1 MIGLQINEEMLMK
14 INKLRRKINKSVLM
28 KNNSKFEVGKL
39 IYLRVQK
46 CLLIFILVQAY
57 IPVYGLDFSTF
68 KIHLRGL
75 GPIHIN
81 DTLLQIEKKLS
92 AKLVG
97 GKENDYNGQEC
108 HFYTIPGL
116 SGISLMFTGK
126 TNDLR
131 LSRIYISNST
141 FQTLSGIKINS
152 DMTLILSTYKNNIKR
167 EKEHY
172 TGDTMLVFE
181 PKDFYDKDFRMI
193 FLTNNKKVTGI
204 SVGRIPEIF
213 AVEGCD

>member
-1 MIGLQINEEMLMK
+1 ME
-14 INKLRRKINKSVLM
+14 INKLHREINENILM
-28 KNNSKFEVGKL
+28 KNNLKFEVGKL
-39 IYLRVQK
+39 IYLCVQK
-46 CLLIFILVQAY
+46 CLLISILVQACMP
-57 IPVYGLDFSTF
+57 IYGVDFSTF

-81 DTLLQIEKKLS
+81 DTLFQIEKKLS

-116 SGISLMFTGK
+116 SGISLMFIGK
-126 TNDLR
+126 TKDLR

-152 DMTLILSTYKNNIKR
+152 DMTLILSTYKNNIKW

-181 PKDFYDKDFRMI
+181 PKDSYDKDFRMI
-193 FLTNNKKVTGI
+193 FFN
-204 SVGRIPEIF
+204 
-213 AVEGCD
+213 

>member
-1 MIGLQINEEMLMK
+1 MKLEEQYLNIRKYLWIKSIKFRVFIINWQ
-14 INKLRRKINKSVLM
+14 
-28 KNNSKFEVGKL
+28 
-39 IYLRVQK
+39 RVIK
-46 CLLIFILVQAY
+46 VLLIFTLIIQSSISIHAV
-57 IPVYGLDFSTF
+57 DFSSF

-81 DTLLQIEKKLS
+81 DTLLQLEQKLS
-92 AKLVG
+92 RKLVG

-116 SGISLMFTGK
+116 SGVSLMFIGK
-126 TNDLR
+126 ANDLK

-141 FQTLSGIKINS
+141 FQTISGIKINS
-152 DMTLILSTYKNNIKR
+152 DVASVLSTYKSNIKR

-172 TGDTMLVFE
+172 TGDTMLIFE
-181 PKDFYDKDFRMI
+181 AKDLPDKNFRII
-193 FLTNNKKVTGI
+193 FLTNNKKVTEI
-204 SVGRIPEIF
+204 NVGRIPEIF